1 MSYVDQPLAS
11 LLAEFAET
19 LAARALIALTF
30 PDDVR
35 SIHALVDQI
44 RSPAT
49 SPGSLILPC
58 VQLAKRLKRKGASGV
73 ASDIAGRLRRHVP
86 PRPAPGARS
95 THQRDAES
103 ISKWGPNYEYM
114 TFGDAMELR
123 PASRADLEAVL
134 DVVLEVFDQ
143 PQIDTSPFSSIVV
156 EGYEVHVRI
165 DTAAL
170 AQALLAGTEA
180 LGGNR
185 TRAEQSTSPS
195 VSTAV
200 TEGLSHVSLVLR
212 NHVSSPT
219 EASEIGLEQER
230 ALILALARLANAPSP
245 TTAAV
250 SHPSSSL
257 GALTEALSIYL
268 ASRPENSW
276 SHLVVAERA
285 AAQDAQGLLL
295 NAVITALSADS
306 PTFPQE

>member
-1 MSYVDQPLAS
+1 
-11 LLAEFAET
+11 
-19 LAARALIALTF
+19 
-30 PDDVR
+30 
-35 SIHALVDQI
+35 
-44 RSPAT
+44 
-49 SPGSLILPC
+49 
-58 VQLAKRLKRKGASGV
+58 
-73 ASDIAGRLRRHVP
+73 
-86 PRPAPGARS
+86 
-95 THQRDAES
+95 
-103 ISKWGPNYEYM
+103 
-114 TFGDAMELR
+114 
-123 PASRADLEAVL
+123 
-134 DVVLEVFDQ
+134 
-143 PQIDTSPFSSIVV
+143 
-156 EGYEVHVRI
+156 
-165 DTAAL
+165 
-170 AQALLAGTEA
+170 
-180 LGGNR
+180 
-185 TRAEQSTSPS
+185 
-195 VSTAV
+195 
-200 TEGLSHVSLVLR
+200 VSLVLR